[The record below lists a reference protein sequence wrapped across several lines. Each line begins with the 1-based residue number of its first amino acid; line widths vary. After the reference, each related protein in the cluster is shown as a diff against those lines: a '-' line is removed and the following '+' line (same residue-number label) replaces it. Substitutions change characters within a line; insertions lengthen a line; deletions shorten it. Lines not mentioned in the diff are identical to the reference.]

1 MKTSW
6 WVGAG
11 LSLWAAALSAQASKA
26 VPTVEWSDPAGDV
39 TDYNGAEN
47 SRDVVKLALS
57 SDGTNLHVKATVA
70 ADERGTLAGDVAV
83 LYFDTDGKTTTGG
96 TTDFDQPGFEVV
108 GRLTVCVS
116 YDGRDIA
123 ACAGGVSDQ
132 KPKTRHARPVI
143 EKFTGKAGQPMRPYE
158 SLETVLEGFGPA
170 EKPFSGRVFEFD
182 FPYAKLGVKPGQKV
196 RVLAREGDQ
205 YSQEGFFPEVWLTL
219 K

>member
-1 MKTSW
+1 MKTTKRIG
-6 WVGAG
+6 VF
-11 LSLWAAALSAQASKA
+11 LSLMAAALEAQAPKA
-26 VPTVEWSDPAGDV
+26 VPRIDWSDPAGDV
-39 TDYNGAEN
+39 TDHNGAEN
-47 SRDVVKLALS
+47 SRDVINLALS
-57 SDGTNLHVKATVA
+57 SDGANVHVKATVA

-83 LYFDTDGKTTTGG
+83 LYFDLDGKTTTGG
-96 TTDFDQPGFEVV
+96 LTDFDQPGFEAV
-108 GRLTVCVS
+108 GRLSVCLS

-143 EKFTGKAGQPMRPYE
+143 EKFTGKPGQAMRPYE
-158 SLETVLEGFGPA
+158 SLDMVLDGFGPA

-182 FPYAKLGVKPGQKV
+182 FPYAKLGVKAGQTV